1 MKKWKVT
8 IKANDEKQA
17 SLMLNMLV
25 EAFKLAVLVNEPMD
39 YSFMRT
45 ENKETLKCENV
56 KY

>member
-45 ENKETLKCENV
+45 ENKETLK
-56 KY
+56 